1 MRLAFIAAALV
12 FTVLPAAG
20 QELKAGYAAVEITPP
35 AGIPMAGYYSIR
47 KAEGR
52 HDPLMARALVL
63 ESGGTRVALVACDLV
78 GMDRPIIEAAR
89 RLVREQSGLAP
100 ETVMISAT
108 HSHTGPLLNLR
119 FSAAADPAARAL
131 IDRYR
136 DELPRKIAQSVH
148 AAASHLT
155 SARASAATGREESL
169 AFYRRFV
176 MKDGA
181 VRFNPGKLNPDI
193 VRPAGTPDYD
203 VQVVYFEKETRVPSK
218 KAGPLTAT
226 LTTGES
232 GPLATYVNYA
242 LHLDTTGGTAF
253 SADYPYTLGQLLAR
267 MKSPDMG
274 TVFTIG
280 AAGNINHIDVR
291 TKAPQKGFGEAERIG
306 TVLAGEV
313 LKTYTSLQP
322 VEAPELRVRSIIV
335 PLEIPSFTGQE
346 VAAARKTAE
355 GFGAPKQVFL
365 DMVHAFKVL
374 DVAEREGRPIEAEVQ
389 VIAMGK
395 HTAWVGLPGE
405 VFVELGRAIK
415 EKSPFPQTI
424 IVELANGSIS
434 YIPDRKGF
442 QEGAYEAISARF
454 SPGGGEKLV
463 EAALKLLGEL
473 R

>member
-12 FTVLPAAG
+12 LSVLPAAG

-131 IDRYR
+131 IERYR
-136 DELPRKIAQSVH
+136 DELPRRIAQCVH

-155 SARASAATGREESL
+155 TARASAATGREESL

-176 MKDGA
+176 MKDGT

-203 VQVVYFEKETRVPSK
+203 LQVVYLETAAVKP
-218 KAGPLTAT
+218 A
-226 LTTGES
+226 TGES

-253 SADYPYTLGQLLAR
+253 SADYPYALGQLLAR
-267 MKSPDMG
+267 MKSPNMG

-313 LKTYTSLQP
+313 LKTYTRLQP
-322 VEAPELRVRSIIV
+322 VEAPELRVRSSIV